1 MAFSKN
7 KLLNIRLLDTDFAKM
22 IPKLKQWLQIDF
34 SKLRELRLN
43 YKSQLQIDPLKV
55 CIANDAMAYCG
66 LDLGRFVQWMGGEYT
81 GQHWDT
87 HSTLAAVRD
96 HVSADDYEH
105 MKWILLNGC
114 PAQLYIKEPLSNKIK
129 MIERWNSK
137 SFNNNTTLVLKTM
150 NKENWYSHLIPL
162 DEIMCRFS
170 PYCHHTTQTDSWCG
184 WVVDWRFK

>member
-81 GQHWDT
+81 GQH
-87 HSTLAAVRD
+87 
-96 HVSADDYEH
+96 
-105 MKWILLNGC
+105 
-114 PAQLYIKEPLSNKIK
+114 
-129 MIERWNSK
+129 
-137 SFNNNTTLVLKTM
+137 
-150 NKENWYSHLIPL
+150 
-162 DEIMCRFS
+162 
-170 PYCHHTTQTDSWCG
+170 
-184 WVVDWRFK
+184 